1 LEILSTTEL
10 LQRIEARNEHIR
22 SVHAQGKAT
31 INLGAS
37 HFTVEEFIT
46 VEKPASLR
54 IEAFSLIGQP
64 LFYLTTDGNVFEA
77 LIPSENR
84 FYRGT
89 ISSKHFSARFPFFTG
104 IGKIIPLMA
113 GEMTRT
119 DEEGLSTQYSPR
131 DNAYVISQDLPEGSR
146 RIYWIDPLHFATIRA
161 IELDH
166 SRHARWEIH
175 FAHFKK
181 RDGIHFPTD
190 VEFHDF
196 GSGRSMKAHLL
207 EWEINPPLK
216 KGLFRLDAPKG
227 VQVIDLQ

>member
-1 LEILSTTEL
+1 MEILSTVEL
-10 LQRIEARNEHIR
+10 LQRIEARNEQIR
-22 SVHAQGKAT
+22 SVRAQGRAT

-37 HFTVEEFIT
+37 RFTVEELIT

-64 LFYLTTDGNVFEA
+64 LLYLTTDGNIFEA

-89 ISSKHFSARFPFFTG
+89 ISSKHFSTQFPFFTG
-104 IGKIIPLMA
+104 IGKIIPLIA
-113 GEMTRT
+113 GEMART

-146 RIYWIDPLHFATIRA
+146 RIYWIDPFHFATMRA

-166 SRHARWEIH
+166 SRNARWEALFTH
-175 FAHFKK
+175 FRK
-181 RDGIHFPTD
+181 RDGIDFPTD
-190 VEFHDF
+190 VEFRDV

-227 VQVIDLQ
+227 VQIIDLQ